1 MLRSLRNKKTEM
13 KKRTLGVFD
22 RFTWKRIQ
30 FLGTVL
36 HGKEI
41 PGKTKTTDGDG
52 FDSMEKG

>member
-1 MLRSLRNKKTEM
+1 M
-13 KKRTLGVFD
+13 KKRTLGAFD